1 MGGLA
6 EAGAF
11 VGQIVTILSS
21 PQNWFVL
28 MGASLLGIVFG
39 ALPGL
44 TATLGVGLLATLTYG
59 LGYQTALIALIALY
73 VGAIYGGS
81 YPSILLN
88 IPGTAASAATAMDG
102 YPMALRGEAGRALG
116 LTTTASFIGT
126 LLGMVALALLS
137 PLIVEV
143 AIGFT
148 SYEFFLLALFGIIV
162 SGTLQSGDLVIKG
175 WIAGFIG
182 MALSVIGRDPL
193 MFYPRYTFGSSALDS
208 GLEVVP
214 VLIGAFAIP
223 QIITTLAAGTP
234 LGAAQVR
241 DRVVPALG
249 TLVKNARHIIRSAAI
264 GIGIGAVPGVGEDIA
279 GWVSYGAAKS
289 MSRHPETFGKGE
301 PAGLIAAE
309 TANNACI
316 GGALI
321 PLVTLGIPGSPP
333 AVMLLGALMLHGL
346 TPGPMLSITQPT
358 FIAELSAIMVLAS
371 AAMCINGLFL
381 ARHVVKVLVIPPQ
394 IFMPIVAVLSVL
406 GSYALG
412 LNIENLYLMLVVGL
426 AAYLMT
432 LMKYP
437 IAPLVIGVILGP
449 MADENLRRALMV
461 GQGDLSGFLTRP
473 VSVILI
479 AAILMLVLAQ
489 LPVLR
494 RLVGRIRFRRPPT
507 DAAAS
512 PNGQEPVERKLR
524 P

>member
-1 MGGLA
+1 MGGFQELA
-6 EAGAF
+6 AF
-11 VGQIVTILSS
+11 GGQIVSILAT
-21 PQNWFVL
+21 PQNWLIL

-81 YPSILLN
+81 YPAILLN
-88 IPGTAASAATAMDG
+88 IPGTAASAASAMDG
-102 YPMALRGEAGRALG
+102 YPMAMRGEGGKALG

-126 LLGMVALALLS
+126 LLGMVALAVLS
-137 PLIVEV
+137 PVIVEL
-143 AIGFT
+143 ALGFT
-148 SYEFFLLALFGIIV
+148 SYEYFLLALFGILI
-162 SGTLQSGDLVIKG
+162 SGTLQSPDLVVKG

-182 MALSVIGRDPL
+182 MALSVVGRDPL
-193 MFYPRYTFGSSALDS
+193 MFYPRYTFGQPALDQ

-223 QIITTLAAGTP
+223 QIIMTLSSQTP
-234 LGAAQVR
+234 LAAAQVR

-249 TLVKNARHIIRSAAI
+249 TLMRNAKHIVRSAAI

-279 GWVSYGAAKS
+279 GWVSYGTAKGT
-289 MSRHPETFGKGE
+289 SRHPETFGTGE
-301 PAGLIAAE
+301 PAGLISAE

-333 AVMLLGALMLHGL
+333 AVMLLGALMLHGM
-346 TPGPMLSITQPT
+346 TPGPMLSINNPN
-358 FIAELSAIMVLAS
+358 FIAELAAIMVLAS
-371 AAMCINGLFL
+371 AAMCVNGLLL
-381 ARHVVKVLVIPPQ
+381 ARQVVKVLALPVE
-394 IFMPIVAVLSVL
+394 IFLPVVAVLSVM

-412 LNIENLYLMLVVGL
+412 LNVENLYLMLAVGVG
-426 AAYLMT
+426 AYLLT
-432 LMKYP
+432 IMKYP

-461 GQGDLSGFLTRP
+461 GQGSLKGFVERP
-473 VSVILI
+473 VSLVLI
-479 AAILMLVLAQ
+479 AATVLLVVAQ
-489 LPVLR
+489 IGPAR
-494 RLVGRIRFRRPPT
+494 RLAGRLWPGGRAATPTPTSAKERP
-507 DAAAS
+507 
-512 PNGQEPVERKLR
+512 
-524 P
+524 

>member
-1 MGGLA
+1 MGGLQ
-6 EAGAF
+6 ELGAF
-11 VGQIVTILSS
+11 GGQIATILSN
-21 PQNWFVL
+21 PTNWFVL
-28 MGASLLGIVFG
+28 IGSSLLGIVFG

-81 YPSILLN
+81 YPAILLN
-88 IPGTAASAATAMDG
+88 IPGTAASAASAMDG
-102 YPMALRGEAGRALG
+102 YPMSASGKGGSALG

-162 SGTLQSGDLVIKG
+162 SGTLQSPDLVVKG

-193 MFYPRYTFGSSALDS
+193 MFFPRYTFGTPALDQ

-223 QIITTLAAGTP
+223 QIIMTLATRAP
-234 LGAAQVR
+234 LAAAQVR
-241 DRVVPALG
+241 DRVIPAFG
-249 TLVKNARHIIRSAAI
+249 TLVRNARHIVRSAAI
-264 GIGIGAVPGVGEDIA
+264 GIGIGSVPGVGEDIA

-289 MSRHPETFGKGE
+289 TSRHPETFGTGE
-301 PAGLIAAE
+301 PTGLISAE

-346 TPGPMLSITQPT
+346 TPGPMLSISQPN
-358 FIAELSAIMVLAS
+358 FIAELAAVMVLAS
-371 AAMCINGLFL
+371 AAMCINGLLLAKQVVRVLAVPSEIFL
-381 ARHVVKVLVIPPQ
+381 
-394 IFMPIVAVLSVL
+394 PIVAVLSVL

-412 LNIENLYLMLVVGL
+412 LNVENLYLMLAVGL
-426 AAYLMT
+426 AAYLLT
-432 LMKYP
+432 IMKYP

-461 GQGDLSGFLTRP
+461 GQGDLSGFVQRP

-479 AAILMLVLAQ
+479 VAILALVVVQVPA
-489 LPVLR
+489 LR
-494 RLVGRIRFRRPPT
+494 RRIGRIRLGRTRPAGP
-507 DAAAS
+507 
-512 PNGQEPVERKLR
+512 ERAPGPR

>member
-1 MGGLA
+1 MGGLQ
-6 EAGAF
+6 ELGAF
-11 VGQIVTILSS
+11 AGQIVTILAS
-21 PQNWFVL
+21 PQNWFIL
-28 MGASLLGIVFG
+28 IGASLLGIVFG

-81 YPSILLN
+81 YPAILLN
-88 IPGTAASAATAMDG
+88 IPGTAASAASAMDG
-102 YPMALRGEAGRALG
+102 YPMSARGEGGRALG

-126 LLGMVALALLS
+126 VLGMVALAVLS

-143 AIGFT
+143 ALGFT
-148 SYEFFLLALFGIIV
+148 SYEYFLLALFGILI
-162 SGTLQSGDLVIKG
+162 SGTLQSPDLVVKG

-193 MFYPRYTFGSSALDS
+193 MFYPRYTFGQPALDQ

-223 QIITTLAAGTP
+223 QIIATLASKAP
-234 LGAAQVR
+234 LATTQVR
-241 DRVVPALG
+241 DRVVPAIG
-249 TLVKNARHIIRSAAI
+249 TLVRNIRHIVRSAAI
-264 GIGIGAVPGVGEDIA
+264 GVGIGAVPGVGEDIA
-279 GWVSYGAAKS
+279 GWVSYGTARS
-289 MSRHPETFGKGE
+289 TSRHPERFGTGE
-301 PAGLIAAE
+301 PAGLISAE

-346 TPGPMLSITQPT
+346 TPGPMLSISNPS
-358 FIAELSAIMVLAS
+358 FIAELAAIMVLAS
-371 AAMCINGLFL
+371 AAMCFNGLLLAKQVVRVLALPSEIFL
-381 ARHVVKVLVIPPQ
+381 PV
-394 IFMPIVAVLSVL
+394 VAVLSVL

-412 LNIENLYLMLVVGL
+412 LNIENLYLMLAVGIG
-426 AAYLMT
+426 AYLLT
-432 LMKYP
+432 IMKYP

-461 GQGDLSGFLTRP
+461 GQGDLAGFVQRP
-473 VSVILI
+473 VSLILL
-479 AAILMLVLAQ
+479 AAIVLLVAAQ
-489 LPVLR
+489 VPQARGLLKRALPR
-494 RLVGRIRFRRPPT
+494 RRPRRDRP
-507 DAAAS
+507 AA
-512 PNGQEPVERKLR
+512 R
-524 P
+524 

>member
-1 MGGLA
+1 MGGLHELA
-6 EAGAF
+6 AF
-11 VGQIVTILSS
+11 GGQLVAILAV

-28 MGASLLGIVFG
+28 IGASLLGIVFG

-81 YPSILLN
+81 YPAILLN
-88 IPGTAASAATAMDG
+88 IPGTAASAASAMDG
-102 YPMALRGEAGRALG
+102 YPMSARGEGGKALG

-126 LLGMVALALLS
+126 LLGMLALAILS
-137 PLIVEV
+137 PLIVEI
-143 AIGFT
+143 ALGFT
-148 SYEFFLLALFGIIV
+148 SYEYFLLALFGILI
-162 SGTLQSGDLVIKG
+162 SGTLQSPDLVVKG

-193 MFYPRYTFGSSALDS
+193 MFYPRYTFGQPALDQ

-223 QIITTLAAGTP
+223 QIISTLASRAP
-234 LGAAQVR
+234 LAVTQVQG
-241 DRVVPALG
+241 RVVPALG
-249 TLVKNARHIIRSAAI
+249 TLLKNSRHIVRSAAI

-279 GWVSYGAAKS
+279 GWVSYGTAKS
-289 MSRHPETFGKGE
+289 TSRHPETFGTGE
-301 PAGLIAAE
+301 PAGLVSAE

-346 TPGPMLSITQPT
+346 TPGPMLSISNPT
-358 FIAELSAIMVLAS
+358 FIAELAAIMVLAS
-371 AAMCINGLFL
+371 AAMCVNGLLL
-381 ARHVVKVLVIPPQ
+381 AKQVVKVLALPAE
-394 IFMPIVAVLSVL
+394 IFLPVVAVLSVL

-412 LNIENLYLMLVVGL
+412 LNVENLYLMLAVGL
-426 AAYLMT
+426 AAYLLT
-432 LMKYP
+432 IMKYP

-461 GQGDLSGFLTRP
+461 GQGSPAGFVERP
-473 VSVILI
+473 VS
-479 AAILMLVLAQ
+479 LVLLAATLLLVVAQ
-489 LPVLR
+489 IPQAR
-494 RLVGRIRFRRPPT
+494 RFIARAWPGRS
-507 DAAAS
+507 AAAD
-512 PNGQEPVERKLR
+512 LR
-524 P
+524 DHRP

>member
-1 MGGLA
+1 MGTFDQL
-6 EAGAF
+6 GAF
-11 VGQIVTILSS
+11 GGAIVSMLLDPWSVAI
-21 PQNWFVL
+21 VL
-28 MGASLLGIVFG
+28 GASFLGIVFG

-59 LGYQTALIALIALY
+59 FGYQTALLALIAMY

-88 IPGTAASAATAMDG
+88 IPGTAASAASAMDG
-102 YPMALRGEAGRALG
+102 YPMAARGEGGRALG

-126 LLGMVALALLS
+126 LLGMVALVVLS

-143 AIGFT
+143 ALGFT
-148 SYEFFLLALFGIIV
+148 SYEFCLLAIFGIII
-162 SGTLQSGDLVIKG
+162 SGTLQSPDLVIKG

-182 MALSVIGRDPL
+182 LALSVIGRDPL
-193 MFYPRYTFGSSALDS
+193 MFYPRYTFGLPALDS

-223 QIITTLAAGTP
+223 QIITTIRTGAPLASRQAMGRIVPEIGTIFRN
-234 LGAAQVR
+234 L
-241 DRVVPALG
+241 
-249 TLVKNARHIIRSAAI
+249 KHIVRSAFI
-264 GIGIGAVPGVGEDIA
+264 GVGIGAVPGVGEDIA

-289 MSRHPETFGKGE
+289 TSRHPEKFGTGE
-301 PAGLIAAE
+301 PAGLISAE

-346 TPGPMLSITQPT
+346 TPGPMLSISRPT
-358 FIAELSAIMVLAS
+358 FLAELAAVMVLAS
-371 AAMCINGLFL
+371 AAMCINGLVL
-381 ARHVVKVLVIPPQ
+381 ARQVVKVLRVPSP
-394 IFMPIVAVLSVL
+394 IFLPIVAVLSVL

-412 LNIENLYLMLVVGL
+412 LNIANLYLMLIVGV
-426 AAYLMT
+426 AAYLLTAMR
-432 LMKYP
+432 YP

-461 GQGDLSGFLTRP
+461 GQGDLTGFYTRP
-473 VSVILI
+473 VSLILI
-479 AAILMLVLAQ
+479 AAIALTVFSQMPVIRRGLA
-489 LPVLR
+489 
-494 RLVGRIRFRRPPT
+494 RLVTRG
-507 DAAAS
+507 AAKSA
-512 PNGQEPVERKLR
+512 
-524 P
+524 

>member
-1 MGGLA
+1 
-6 EAGAF
+6 
-11 VGQIVTILSS
+11 
-21 PQNWFVL
+21 

-59 LGYQTALIALIALY
+59 FGYQTALIALIALY

-81 YPSILLN
+81 YPAILLN
-88 IPGTAASAATAMDG
+88 IPGTAASAASAMDG
-102 YPMALRGEAGRALG
+102 YPMSARGEGGRALG

-143 AIGFT
+143 ALGFT
-148 SYEFFLLALFGIIV
+148 SYEYFLLALFGILV
-162 SGTLQSGDLVIKG
+162 SGTLQSPDLVVKG

-182 MALSVIGRDPL
+182 MALSVVGRDPL
-193 MFYPRYTFGSSALDS
+193 MFYPRYTFGEPALDQ

-223 QIITTLAAGTP
+223 QIITTLSSRAP
-234 LGAAQVR
+234 LALTQVK
-241 DRVVPALG
+241 DRVLPELG
-249 TLVKNARHIIRSAAI
+249 TLVKNIRHIVRSAAI

-289 MSRHPETFGKGE
+289 TSRHPETFGTGE
-301 PAGLIAAE
+301 PAGLVSAE

-346 TPGPMLSITQPT
+346 TPGPMLSISNPT
-358 FIAELSAIMVLAS
+358 FIAELAAIMVLAS
-371 AAMCINGLFL
+371 AAMCINGLLL
-381 ARHVVKVLVIPPQ
+381 AKQVVKVLALPSE
-394 IFMPIVAVLSVL
+394 IFLPVVAVLSVI

-412 LNIENLYLMLVVGL
+412 LNIENLYLMLAVGL
-426 AAYLMT
+426 GAYLLT
-432 LMKYP
+432 IMKYP

-449 MADENLRRALMV
+449 MADENLRRAFMV
-461 GQGDLSGFLTRP
+461 GQGSPAGFVERP
-473 VSVILI
+473 VSLILI
-479 AAILMLVLAQ
+479 GAILLLVAGQ
-489 LPVLR
+489 LPQVR
-494 RLVGRIRFRRPPT
+494 RLLGRAVSRG
-507 DAAAS
+507 AAA
-512 PNGQEPVERKLR
+512 PPGTGPRE
-524 P
+524 

>member
-6 EAGAF
+6 ELVAFGGA
-11 VGQIVTILSS
+11 IVQILSV
-21 PQNWFVL
+21 PQNWLVL
-28 MGASLLGIVFG
+28 FGASLLGIAFG

-59 LGYQTALIALIALY
+59 LGYQTALIALISLY

-81 YPSILLN
+81 YPAILLN
-88 IPGTAASAATAMDG
+88 IPGTAASAASAMDG
-102 YPMALRGEAGRALG
+102 YPMATRGEGGRALG

-126 LLGMVALALLS
+126 LLGMIALALLS

-148 SYEFFLLALFGIIV
+148 SYEFFLLALFGIII
-162 SGTLQSGDLVIKG
+162 SGTLQSPDLVVKG
-175 WIAGFIG
+175 WIAGFLG
-182 MALSVIGRDPL
+182 MALSVVGRDPL
-193 MFYPRYTFGSSALDS
+193 MFYPRYTFGQPALDS

-223 QIITTLAAGTP
+223 QIITTLSSRAS
-234 LGAAQVR
+234 LGAVQIR
-241 DRVVPALG
+241 GRIVPALG
-249 TLVKNARHIIRSAAI
+249 TLVRSARHIVRSAAI
-264 GIGIGAVPGVGEDIA
+264 GVSIGAVPGVGEDIA

-289 MSRHPETFGKGE
+289 TSRYPERFGQGE
-301 PAGLIAAE
+301 PDGLVSAE

-346 TPGPMLSITQPT
+346 TPGPMLHINQPT
-358 FIAELSAIMVLAS
+358 FIAELAAVMALAS
-371 AAMCINGLFL
+371 AAMCINGLLL
-381 ARHVVKVLVIPPQ
+381 ARQVVRVLAVPSE
-394 IFMPIVAVLSVL
+394 IFLPIVAVLSVL

-412 LNIENLYLMLVVGL
+412 LNVENLYLMLAVGL
-426 AAYLMT
+426 GAYLLTIMR
-432 LMKYP
+432 YP

-461 GQGDLSGFLTRP
+461 GRGDPSGFVTRP
-473 VSVILI
+473 VSLILI
-479 AAILMLVLAQ
+479 AAIALLVLSQ
-489 LPVLR
+489 LPAVR
-494 RLVGRIRFRRPPT
+494 RGLARIPLWPRRGRPPH
-507 DAAAS
+507 AS
-512 PNGQEPVERKLR
+512 APDDRWP
-524 P
+524 

>member
-6 EAGAF
+6 ELGAF
-11 VGQIVTILSS
+11 GGAIVSILAV
-21 PQNWFVL
+21 PQNWLVL
-28 MGASLLGIVFG
+28 FGASLLGIVFG

-81 YPSILLN
+81 YPAILLN
-88 IPGTAASAATAMDG
+88 IPGTAASAASAMDG
-102 YPMALRGEAGRALG
+102 YPMAVRGEGGRALG

-148 SYEFFLLALFGIIV
+148 SYEFFLLALFGIVI
-162 SGTLQSGDLVIKG
+162 SGTLQSPDLVIKG
-175 WIAGFIG
+175 WIAGFLG

-193 MFYPRYTFGSSALDS
+193 MFYPRYTFGQPALDS

-223 QIITTLAAGTP
+223 QIIMTLSSRAPLAA
-234 LGAAQVR
+234 AQIR
-241 DRVVPALG
+241 GRIVPALG
-249 TLVKNARHIIRSAAI
+249 TLLRSGRHIVRSAAI

-289 MSRHPETFGKGE
+289 ASRHPERFGQGE
-301 PAGLIAAE
+301 PDGLVSAE

-346 TPGPMLSITQPT
+346 TPGPMLHINQPD
-358 FIAELSAIMVLAS
+358 FIAELAAVMVLAS
-371 AAMCINGLFL
+371 AAMCVNGLLL
-381 ARHVVKVLVIPPQ
+381 ARQVVRVLAVPSE
-394 IFMPIVAVLSVL
+394 IFLPIVAVLSVL

-412 LNIENLYLMLVVGL
+412 LNVENLYLMLAVGL
-426 AAYLMT
+426 GAYLLTIMR
-432 LMKYP
+432 YP

-461 GQGDLSGFLTRP
+461 GRGDASGFVTRP
-473 VSVILI
+473 VSLLLI
-479 AAILMLVLAQ
+479 AAIALLVLAQ

-494 RLVGRIRFRRPPT
+494 RGLARLLSRPGRGRAPRAGDDRAP
-507 DAAAS
+507 
-512 PNGQEPVERKLR
+512 
-524 P
+524 